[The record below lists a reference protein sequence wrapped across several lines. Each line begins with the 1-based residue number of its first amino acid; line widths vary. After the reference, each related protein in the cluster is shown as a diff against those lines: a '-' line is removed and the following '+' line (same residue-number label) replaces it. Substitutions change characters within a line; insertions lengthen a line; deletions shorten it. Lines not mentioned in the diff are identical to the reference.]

1 MVNDITDVGAKIKQ
15 CFGTQMDCGQPSI
28 LNGCSEHMKNECRL
42 RHRDLMSS
50 SGLRSYHTQVVQRH
64 TLRQKTHV
72 YEVKRKLKI
81 STPEKL
87 SHNQGYEHIY
97 HLKLFFSPSLG
108 ISILVLSSSLFPG
121 TQRTTFCCYRIVSTF
136 QNFV

>member
-1 MVNDITDVGAKIKQ
+1 MVNDITDVGTKIKQ

-42 RHRDLMSS
+42 RHRDPMSS
-50 SGLRSYHTQVVQRH
+50 SGLHSYHTQVVHRH
-64 TLRQKTHV
+64 TLRQKTQV

-97 HLKLFFSPSLG
+97 HLKLFSLSLG
-108 ISILVLSSSLFPG
+108 ISILFLLFPG
-121 TQRTTFCCYRIVSTF
+121 TQRTAFFFFCYRIVPTF
-136 QNFV
+136 QNFI